1 MKIQVQQRGG
11 FAGVTQML
19 VDVDSA
25 NVAPAQAAQLE
36 RLAKM
41 FESAASDKAQ
51 GASGAGAD
59 FLTYDIT
66 VQDGPSRRT
75 VTLVDDDSAGMA
87 QVRSLLEQL
96 SALAQGP
103 H

>member
-1 MKIQVQQRGG
+1 MKIHVQQRGG
-11 FAGVTQML
+11 FAGITHTL

-25 NVAPAQAAQLE
+25 NAGPGQASEIEQLARKLESVAAA
-36 RLAKM
+36 R
-41 FESAASDKAQ
+41 AAS
-51 GASGAGAD
+51 SGAGGAD

-75 VTLVDDDSAGMA
+75 LKLMDDDSAGME
-87 QVRSLLEQL
+87 QVRTLLKQL
-96 SALAQGP
+96 SVFSQGT